1 MCDAVLALLL
11 LQANSDTEIDH
22 TLDDVYISGSSGKAI
37 FAVRSVANG
46 RLRSNPS
53 FPQRPIMGGKRSG
66 GFRAAVRRKLTFPA
80 WLMATGSL
88 CKSHDL
94 PAFDP
99 QSTLVAR
106 DLSAASHTSVTS
118 AAALGG

>member
-53 FPQRPIMGGKRSG
+53 FPQRPIMGWEADVRQFSVPTRLRRLRSD
-66 GFRAAVRRKLTFPA
+66 R
-80 WLMATGSL
+80 W
-88 CKSHDL
+88 
-94 PAFDP
+94 
-99 QSTLVAR
+99 
-106 DLSAASHTSVTS
+106 
-118 AAALGG
+118 